1 MSQKTYNF
9 VNYGKQYKGELIDVL
24 AGTVASIKIPD
35 EIDGT
40 NLALKKEAF
49 KNGTALRSI
58 DFNRCVVVPES
69 CCNGC
74 SNLETVTLSP
84 DTTEVGVGAF
94 VSCKKAVLTDDLRA
108 NYVRGSAFFNFGQDA
123 SSGFKYKP
131 IGDSFAD
138 SYAFRESKITE
149 LEFEGQAGSYA
160 FYNTPSLKKAHLKL
174 KGNLGEYAF
183 SNMTHVEDFSFD
195 PDSDITALNGQ
206 STFGYLGYYRD
217 NPASNI
223 FRWNLMKSRFETVGY
238 LCWQRS
244 KGATFLLPK
253 TVKVISGGAFS
264 SGSDIIVYLN
274 SLPALPE
281 TSAFGSITNLSI
293 VVNYDLDAESL
304 KVADKWSTYASYIT
318 SGITEFVGELPVYTE
333 TTGVALTWYSDKEM
347 TSEVTQAS
355 DKNAFYYASKG
366 LEREVWVIKG
376 SYLNATASASDGSAT
391 YDKFIPVGTTVTV
404 TPHPTDPSKDQLFLL
419 EIDGVDCTAAGSAV
433 VVADHDIE
441 VTAVYWDG
449 VNYPFHP
456 TLGDNSLS
464 QIKFAS
470 KLGIIPA
477 SWKVG
482 DEITVKYDDADYR
495 CRLVDMT
502 GKYKRVSDGS
512 TAFLTFEFVDCLPQG
527 TQLFPYNNYN
537 TDLTTSPL
545 LASMNSGEIWD
556 KMEDEFKSTVED
568 VAIPYGKTLNCKLF
582 LPREHDLFSVRTNS
596 TETDWNYV
604 SAQDEYYQLHDLDS
618 YRTKHRPD
626 ASYNTSYWTMSPKS
640 GSYYPFC
647 VVDYDGSSTWHGTS
661 GGISFGCSMRF
672 AL

>member
-1 MSQKTYNF
+1 MSDKTYNF
-9 VNYGKQYKGELIDVL
+9 VNYGKQYKGELVDFL
-24 AGTVASIKIPD
+24 AGTLASIKIPD
-35 EIDGT
+35 AIDGT
-40 NLALKKEAF
+40 SLALKNETF
-49 KNGTALRSI
+49 KNSTALRSI
-58 DFNRCVVVPES
+58 DFNRCVVVPDS
-69 CCNGC
+69 CCSGC
-74 SNLETVTLSP
+74 SNLETVTLP
-84 DTTEVGVGAF
+84 QNVADIGVGAF
-94 VSCKKAVLTDDLRA
+94 GSCKKAVLTDDLRA
-108 NYVRGSAFFNFGQDA
+108 NYVRGSAFSYFGQNA

-138 SYAFRESKITE
+138 SNAFRESKITE
-149 LEFEGQAGSYA
+149 LDFEGQAGSYA
-160 FYNTPSLKKAHLKL
+160 FYNTTSLKKAHLKL
-174 KGNLGEYAF
+174 KGSLGEYAF
-183 SNMTHVEDFSFD
+183 SNMTSVDDFSLD
-195 PDSDITALNGQ
+195 PDSDITAINGQ

-244 KGATFLLPK
+244 RGATFLLPK

-264 SGSDIIVYLN
+264 SGSDITVYLN
-274 SLPALPE
+274 SLPVLSE

-333 TTGVALTWYSDKEM
+333 STGVALTWYSDKEM

-366 LEREVWVIKG
+366 LEREVWVIRG
-376 SYLNATASASDGSAT
+376 SYLNATASASDGSAI
-391 YDKFIPVGTTVTV
+391 YDKFVPVGTTVTV

-419 EIDGVDCTAAGSAV
+419 VIDGVDCTATGSAV

-464 QIKFAS
+464 QIKLAS
-470 KLGIIPA
+470 QLGIIPA
-477 SWKVG
+477 SWNLG
-482 DEITVKYDDADYR
+482 DEITVKYDDTDYR
-495 CRLVDMT
+495 CRLVDRT

-512 TAFLTFEFVDCLPQG
+512 TAFLTFEFVDCLAKDQE
-527 TQLFPYNNYN
+527 LFPYNNTT
-537 TDLTTSPL
+537 TDLTRSPL
-545 LASMNSGEIWD
+545 FASMNSGAIWD
-556 KMEDEFKSTVED
+556 KMDDEFKSVVED
-568 VAIPYGKTLNCKLF
+568 VVIPYNKTLNCKLF

-596 TETDWNYV
+596 TEADWNYV

-618 YRTKHRPD
+618 YRIKHNLG
-626 ASYNTSYWTMSPKS
+626 ASYNTRYWTMSVRS

-647 VVDYDGSSTWHGTS
+647 IVYYDGSSSYTVTS
-661 GGISFGCSMRF
+661 GGPTAGCSMRF